1 MFGESKYCQHVC
13 YPTCLSGPRNK
24 NIVVIYGD
32 VPNRFAVRPE
42 PGRLDYRIPKFNLLP
57 ASIQANFVLVHV
69 ARLYDSRNMAD
80 QRWNSIS
87 GIVHVLTQTQ
97 WLRIRFACVFFKSD
111 CKFYIRTRR
120 HITSPQTNR
129 FPPH

>member
-1 MFGESKYCQHVC
+1 MLLRDVFESC
-13 YPTCLSGPRNK
+13 SSAAEAAASF
-24 NIVVIYGD
+24 GD

-42 PGRLDYRIPKFNLLP
+42 PGRLDYRIPKFNLRP
-57 ASIQANFVLVHV
+57 ASIQANFFLVHV

-97 WLRIRFACVFFKSD
+97 WLRI
-111 CKFYIRTRR
+111 
-120 HITSPQTNR
+120 
-129 FPPH
+129 